1 MIERILKYSV
11 EHRHWVVALTLVA
24 ALFGAWSLSQLPI
37 DAVPDITNKQVQI
50 NVEHPAFSTTDIE
63 RLVTFPL
70 ETALAGIPGLEH
82 TRSIS
87 RNGFCQVTAV
97 FDDAVDIYFA
107 RQQINE
113 RLTAARESLP
123 EGIRPRMGPITTGLG
138 EVLMWAVE
146 FEPQALGQAGGF
158 VTPSGERLTNNV
170 QRLAF
175 LRTVQDWI
183 IRPQIK
189 TVPLVADV
197 DAIGGYVKQYHVL
210 PRLEQL
216 SAHGLT
222 LADLVTALE
231 RNNLSLGAGYIER
244 DGSASIVR
252 ASSRLGGSADIAGVV
267 VKQSNGTPVRIGDV
281 ADVAIGGEMRL
292 GSASIDGH
300 EAVIGTAMMLTG
312 ANSRAVAK
320 AAAEQLTEVRRSL
333 PPGVTV

>member
-11 EHRHWVVALTLVA
+11 ERRHWVVALTLVA

-123 EGIRPRMGPITTGLG
+123 SGIKPRMGPITTGLG

-146 FEPQALGQAGGF
+146 FEPPPPGQVANGKAGWQASGDF
-158 VTPSGERLTNNV
+158 VTPGGE
-170 QRLAF
+170 
-175 LRTVQDWI
+175 
-183 IRPQIK
+183 
-189 TVPLVADV
+189 
-197 DAIGGYVKQYHVL
+197 
-210 PRLEQL
+210 L
-216 SAHGLT
+216 SAHGAGLDHPA
-222 LADLVTALE
+222 ADQNRPA
-231 RNNLSLGAGYIER
+231 RGR
-244 DGSASIVR
+244 R
-252 ASSRLGGSADIAGVV
+252 RCHRRLCETI
-267 VKQSNGTPVRIGDV
+267 
-281 ADVAIGGEMRL
+281 
-292 GSASIDGH
+292 
-300 EAVIGTAMMLTG
+300 
-312 ANSRAVAK
+312 SRAAPAWAVERARPDT
-320 AAAEQLTEVRRSL
+320 Q
-333 PPGVTV
+333 

>member
-11 EHRHWVVALTLVA
+11 ERRHWVVALTIVA

-113 RLTAARESLP
+113 RLTAASESLP
-123 EGIRPRMGPITTGLG
+123 SGIKPRMGPITTGLG

-146 FEPQALGQAGGF
+146 FEAQALGQTGGF
-158 VTPSGERLTNNV
+158 VTPGGERLTNDV

-197 DAIGGYVKQYHVL
+197 DAHR
-210 PRLEQL
+210 RLCE
-216 SAHGLT
+216 T
-222 LADLVTALE
+222 
-231 RNNLSLGAGYIER
+231 I
-244 DGSASIVR
+244 
-252 ASSRLGGSADIAGVV
+252 
-267 VKQSNGTPVRIGDV
+267 
-281 ADVAIGGEMRL
+281 
-292 GSASIDGH
+292 
-300 EAVIGTAMMLTG
+300 
-312 ANSRAVAK
+312 SRAAPAWAVERARPDT
-320 AAAEQLTEVRRSL
+320 Q
-333 PPGVTV
+333 

>member
-11 EHRHWVVALTLVA
+11 ERRHWVVALTLVA

-123 EGIRPRMGPITTGLG
+123 AGIKPRMGPITTGLG

-146 FEPQALGQAGGF
+146 FEAQALGQAGGF
-158 VTPSGERLTNNV
+158 VTPGGERLTNNV

-210 PRLEQL
+210 PRLGVL

-222 LADLVTALE
+222 LNDLVAALE

-244 DGSASIVR
+244 DGSATLVR
-252 ASSRLGGSADIAGVV
+252 ASSRLDGSAAIADVV
-267 VKQSNGTPVRIGDV
+267 VKQSNGTPIRVGDV
-281 ADVAIGGEMRL
+281 AEVALGGEMRL
-292 GSASIDGH
+292 GSASINGH

-320 AAAEQLTEVRRSL
+320 AAAEQLGSAEGEGR
-333 PPGVTV
+333 